1 MAVGRGEHGARL
13 MAFVTALVRR
23 GVMTDQFMRLLE
35 LQLDGENPTLVSQL
49 AELYIRETTGRLE
62 AIQSLVDAQDPD
74 FPELD
79 RLLHKFLGSS
89 STFGAKIMAD
99 TGADLIVRCQ
109 GRDVG
114 GCRTTL
120 ARIRQHFMHL
130 KRLLGV
136 YVELETNRSRNV
148 PEIDENFAPSI

>member
-13 MAFVTALVRR
+13 MAFVRAMVQR
-23 GVMTDQFMRLLE
+23 GVLSEQFVRLLE

-49 AELYIRETTGRLE
+49 AELYIQETAGRLDV
-62 AIQSLVDAQDPD
+62 IQSLVDAEDPD
-74 FPELD
+74 FLELD

-89 STFGAKIMAD
+89 STFGARIMTD
-99 TGADLIVRCQ
+99 TSADLLDRCH

-120 ARIRQHFMHL
+120 ARIREHFMHL

-136 YVELETNRSRNV
+136 YVELETNRNRNV
-148 PEIDENFAPSI
+148 EQIDVMCGPSI